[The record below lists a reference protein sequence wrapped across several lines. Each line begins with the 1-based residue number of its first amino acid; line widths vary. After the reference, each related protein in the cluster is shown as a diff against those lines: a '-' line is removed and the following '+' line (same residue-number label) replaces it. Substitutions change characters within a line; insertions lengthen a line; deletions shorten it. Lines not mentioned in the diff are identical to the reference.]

1 MSLVGIILF
10 DLFLNEPKNRPRL
23 FVEATSVSKLIWW
36 NRWFSEKR
44 RLPINRKLTRSRFL
58 VTNVIA
64 LTHMHTHT
72 SKPTRIP
79 TRTYTHTHAHTDKNI
94 ITAKNQKSETNFPL
108 YTGEAKDPMSDS
120 RWSEMGHVQQIIF
133 SYSSKEQNP
142 VRSWRLGQELIRIPR
157 ILVGALAVIRQTT
170 IFKGIC
176 WHIKMSRS

>member
-1 MSLVGIILF
+1 M
-10 DLFLNEPKNRPRL
+10 E
-23 FVEATSVSKLIWW
+23 
-36 NRWFSEKR
+36 RWFSEKR

-64 LTHMHTHT
+64 VTHRHANTHAHPPIRTHTHAHTHT
-72 SKPTRIP
+72 YTH
-79 TRTYTHTHAHTDKNI
+79 TRTYTYTHAHTDKNI

-157 ILVGALAVIRQTT
+157 ILVGALAVFRQTT

>member
-1 MSLVGIILF
+1 M
-10 DLFLNEPKNRPRL
+10 E
-23 FVEATSVSKLIWW
+23 
-36 NRWFSEKR
+36 RWFSEKR

-64 LTHMHTHT
+64 VTNRHTTTHAHAC
-72 SKPTRIP
+72 
-79 TRTYTHTHAHTDKNI
+79 TYTHIHAHTDKNI

-157 ILVGALAVIRQTT
+157 ILVGALAVIQQTT